1 MEILERLWDAVS
13 NAAAAFGV
21 RVERFI
27 TSLFGSS
34 NARYLR
40 KLEPKAEA
48 INALEPRYREMS
60 DDELRGQTDEFRRR
74 RLLVVLVHGQ
84 QLRMNVVM
92 IQQAPCVARVL
103 TGDHVGRP
111 QCLQCAQG
119 DVAKR
124 WHSRGF

>member
-21 RVERFI
+21 RVERSI

-40 KLEPKAEA
+40 RLDPKVAE

-60 DDELRGQTDEFRRR
+60 DEELRSQTDEFRRR
-74 RLLVVLVHGQ
+74 LAAGETLDGILVEAFAVCREG
-84 QLRMNVVM
+84 
-92 IQQAPCVARVL
+92 
-103 TGDHVGRP
+103 GRRF
-111 QCLQCAQG
+111 LG
-119 DVAKR
+119 MR
-124 WHSRGF
+124 H